1 MFSVCATNFAAIFCK
16 DVLHVAGIRAVIHPM
31 IKTQVIRAFGT
42 IRKTAEALGLTTQA
56 VYAWPEKLPQSL
68 EDKIIGAMHRLGM
81 QLPARGK
88 K

>member
-1 MFSVCATNFAAIFCK
+1 MT
-16 DVLHVAGIRAVIHPM
+16 
-31 IKTQVIRAFGT
+31 KTQVTRAFGT

-68 EDKIIGAMHRLGM
+68 EDKITGAMHRLGM
-81 QLPARGK
+81 LPAKGK

>member
-1 MFSVCATNFAAIFCK
+1 
-16 DVLHVAGIRAVIHPM
+16 M

-56 VYAWPEKLPQSL
+56 VYAWPQKLPQSL